1 MHTGTKG
8 STLGD
13 KDGWSLST
21 VRKLPG
27 RTFVHPRMIGYL
39 PPQDAPAFQ
48 PTAVY
53 DADGDCIEFLSRPD
67 PFHAERVD
75 DLVTVYR
82 SQDSGEIIGSL
93 IKGVHPLLE
102 KHPGL
107 RIEVQDGKVRL
118 VHLIRARLWASK
130 LDPMDILSVTYR
142 KLIEVAEESNVET
155 ELTPVAR

>member
-1 MHTGTKG
+1 MTAMSNADFAAH
-8 STLGD
+8 L
-13 KDGWSLST
+13 L
-21 VRKLPG
+21 KLA
-27 RTFVHPRMIGYL
+27 
-39 PPQDAPAFQ
+39 QDAPAFQ

-67 PFHAERVD
+67 PFYAERVD

-82 SQDSGEIIGSL
+82 SQDNGEIIGSL

-107 RIEVQDGKVRL
+107 RIEVQDGRVRL
-118 VHLIRARLWASK
+118 VHLIRARLWTSN

-155 ELTPVAR
+155 ELTPIAG